1 MRGVGVTKFFW
12 RLPSWRNLRTRLL
25 LRSELVSDR
34 DAINLGRI
42 VAHQYSSL
50 KSENLDDYGFSV
62 FSQWN
67 EDGIIQRLVQL
78 LPNIPQTFI
87 ELGVEDYRESN
98 TRFLLMKDNWKGFVV
113 DGSRENVE
121 AIKSSY
127 YFWKYDLEARAEF
140 LTREN
145 INSVLQDSGLV
156 PEVGILSIDLDGVDY
171 HILNAVSGVFPWI
184 LVCEYNALM
193 GSERAVTVPYRP
205 DFDRTSAH
213 YSNLYWGASLAAF
226 QHVAEKLGMALVGVN
241 SAGNNAFFVRETH
254 VPNSL
259 RTLTVHEAFRRASFR
274 EGRDEHG
281 QLTNLSPS
289 EQELPFGMPI
299 EQIS

>member
-1 MRGVGVTKFFW
+1 MSKFLR
-12 RLPSWRNLRTRLL
+12 RLSALRNLRTRLL
-25 LRSELVSDR
+25 LRSELISDR

-50 KSENLDDYGFSV
+50 NSENLDDYGFSV

-78 LPNIPQTFI
+78 LPDIPRTFI

-98 TRFLLMKDNWKGFVV
+98 TRFLLMKDNWSGFVV

-121 AIKSSY
+121 VIKSSY
-127 YFWKYDLEARAEF
+127 YFWKYCLEARAQF
-140 LTREN
+140 LTQEN
-145 INSVLQDSGLV
+145 INSVLQDSGFF

-171 HILNAVSGVFPWI
+171 HILDAISGLNPWI

-193 GSERAVTVPYRP
+193 GSEEAVTVPYRS
-205 DFDRTSAH
+205 DFNRASAH

-226 QHVAEKLGMALVGVN
+226 ERVAEKLGMVLVGVN
-241 SAGNNAFFVRETH
+241 SAGNNAFFVRETRL
-254 VPNSL
+254 PNSL
-259 RTLTVHEAFRRASFR
+259 RRLTVGEAFKEASFR
-274 EGRDEHG
+274 EGRDRLGH
-281 QLTNLSPS
+281 LTNLKSS
-289 EQELPFGMPI
+289 ESDFPFGLPL
-299 EQIS
+299 EPVDQPA

>member
-1 MRGVGVTKFFW
+1 MSKFFL
-12 RLPSWRNLRTRLL
+12 RLPSLRNLRTRLL

-50 KSENLDDYGFSV
+50 DSENLDDYGFSV

-78 LPNIPQTFI
+78 LPDIPRTFI

-98 TRFLLMKDNWKGFVV
+98 TRFLLMKDNWSGFVV
-113 DGSRENVE
+113 DGNRKNVE

-127 YFWKYDLEARAEF
+127 YYWRHDLEARAEF

-145 INSVLQDSGLV
+145 VNSVLQDAGLGR
-156 PEVGILSIDLDGVDY
+156 ELGILSIDLDGMDY
-171 HILNAVSGVFPWI
+171 HILNSVCGTMPWI

-193 GSERAVTVPYRP
+193 GSEHAVTVPYQP
-205 DFDRTSAH
+205 SFNRTSAH

-226 QHVAEKLGMALVGVN
+226 QKVADKFGMALVGVN
-241 SAGNNAFFVRETH
+241 SAGNNAFFVRAAH
-254 VPNSL
+254 LPNGL
-259 RTLTVHEAFRRASFR
+259 RSLTVKDAFKEASFR
-274 EGRDEHG
+274 EGRDRAG
-281 QLTNLSPS
+281 NLTNLRSS
-289 EQELPFGMPI
+289 EQDFPFGMPL
-299 EQIS
+299 ERV